1 MCVWVYVYIYMGP
14 LQLAIYDSWWQ
25 AIELTKKKNNHQLGY
40 HLVAPHCTMYI
51 YIWLWVKTLAPSDP
65 EDSWDLWMFIP
76 RLAMLEKSRWA
87 MFPGEPPPCF
97 VLPPS
102 VYSMEKPTSSWEKS
116 LLVHKKSVMCCCC
129 FIYLPF
135 ILVMS
140 WFVMICCLFFEI
152 CSI

>member
-1 MCVWVYVYIYMGP
+1 MGP

-25 AIELTKKKNNHQLGY
+25 AIELTKKKKTTTNL
-40 HLVAPHCTMYI
+40 AIIWWPHIVLCIYI

-76 RLAMLEKSRWA
+76 RLAMLERSRWA

-102 VYSMEKPTSSWEKS
+102 VYSMVSHITIMGKIFASPQKICDVLLLFYLSSIYIGYVMVCHD
-116 LLVHKKSVMCCCC
+116 LL
-129 FIYLPF
+129 FIF
-135 ILVMS
+135 
-140 WFVMICCLFFEI
+140 
-152 CSI
+152 

>member
-1 MCVWVYVYIYMGP
+1 MVASHRTHQEKKQPPTWLSFGGPTLYYVYI
-14 LQLAIYDSWWQ
+14 
-25 AIELTKKKNNHQLGY
+25 
-40 HLVAPHCTMYI
+40 YI

-102 VYSMEKPTSSWEKS
+102 VYSMEKPTSSWQKS
-116 LLVHKKSVMCCCC
+116 LLVHKKSVMFCCC